1 MEKFGD
7 DGVDPVV
14 PKMSLREPLPPAWFA
29 DQLYEREYEEEK
41 ERERQIVRV
50 FLKVK
55 AEMLEKEEEA
65 KAEQA
70 KAEQAKAELAKAKEV
85 DSDHGDPSS
94 DSSSDGKAKTPDKE
108 G

>member
-1 MEKFGD
+1 MQPFKPEEDQAIFDYVEKFGG
-7 DGVDPVV
+7 DGVEPVV

-55 AEMLEKEEEA
+55 
-65 KAEQA
+65 
-70 KAEQAKAELAKAKEV
+70 
-85 DSDHGDPSS
+85 
-94 DSSSDGKAKTPDKE
+94 
-108 G
+108 